1 MKIAMVHPSLWGRGG
16 AERQLLRL
24 AIELQKIGH
33 EVEIFTDA
41 VSEKCYPYLL
51 RNLTVNVMPHPLW
64 RLHRGLAWH
73 ATSSMI
79 HQEPP
84 EKKDVSHLQKL
95 MKKLI
100 LQQYYANELPLMLNL
115 GRGIPKGFDVINNH
129 NFPSEWAAFIA
140 KKNLKVPIVWMC
152 NGPPSWFL
160 STDSSNSLSSNLL
173 SKLYWPLFELFD
185 KAAVNHIDKIVVLSH
200 VSAKDVRKAYN
211 RSACVVRSG
220 VDVDFFHKA
229 SGESFRKA
237 YGLENSFVL
246 LQVGNIGR
254 VRRNIDSVKILN
266 SLSRS
271 YDNVRLIFDGYGSPE
286 QINML
291 TTLAKKLGIK
301 DKMLFLH
308 TESDEELAEVYAA
321 CDVFVYP
328 SQITWSLA
336 VTEAMAAAKPVIVP
350 KKCGISEILQSGV
363 NSIVVDHARPEEIAK
378 QVELLMNKPKLRKK
392 LGENAYEY
400 VKNNLSWKKYA
411 KNMES
416 VFEQTISNFKENL

>member
-51 RNLTVNVMPHPLW
+51 RNLTVNVIPHPLW
-64 RLHRGLAWH
+64 RLHRGLAWR

-79 HQEPP
+79 RQEPP
-84 EKKDVSHLQKL
+84 EKKDVSHFQKL

-115 GRGIPKGFDVINNH
+115 GRGIPRGFDIINNH
-129 NFPSEWAAFIA
+129 NFPSEWAAFFA

-152 NGPPSWFL
+152 NEAPSWFL
-160 STDSSNSLSSNLL
+160 STNSSNSLG
-173 SKLYWPLFELFD
+173 KLYWPLFELFD
-185 KAAVNHIDKIVVLSH
+185 KAAVDYVDKIVVLSH
-200 VSAKDVRKAYN
+200 IAAKYVRKAYN
-211 RSACVVRSG
+211 RSAYVVRSG
-220 VDVDFFHKA
+220 VDVDFFHKV

-246 LQVGNIGR
+246 LHVGNIGR
-254 VRRNIDSVKILN
+254 VRRNVDSVKILN
-266 SLSRS
+266 YLSRS
-271 YDNVRLIFDGYGSPE
+271 YDNVKLIFDGYGSQE
-286 QINML
+286 QINLL

-308 TESDEELAEVYAA
+308 TTNDEELAKVYAA
-321 CDVFVYP
+321 CDVFVFP
-328 SQITWSLA
+328 SEVTWGLA
-336 VTEAMAAAKPVIVP
+336 AVEAMAATKPVVVS
-350 KKCGISEILQSGV
+350 KKAGASEIIQSGV
-363 NSIVVDHARPEEIAK
+363 NGIVVDHAKPEEMAR
-378 QVELLMNKPKLRKK
+378 QVELLMNNPKLRKR

-411 KNMES
+411 ENMES
-416 VFEQTISNFKENL
+416 IFQRTILTLKKD

>member
-1 MKIAMVHPSLWGRGG
+1 MKIAMIHPSLWGRGG

-51 RNLTVNVMPHPLW
+51 RNLTVNVIPHPLW
-64 RLHRGLAWH
+64 RFHRGLAWH

-79 HQEPP
+79 HQEPL
-84 EKKDVSHLQKL
+84 EKKDISYLQKL

-115 GRGIPKGFDVINNH
+115 GRGIPKGFDIINNH

-160 STDSSNSLSSNLL
+160 STNSSKSL

-185 KAAVNHIDKIVVLSH
+185 KAAVNYIDKIVVLSH

-271 YDNVRLIFDGYGSPE
+271 YDNVKLIFDGYGSPE
-286 QINML
+286 QINLL
-291 TTLAKKLGIK
+291 TTLVKKLGIK

-350 KKCGISEILQSGV
+350 KQCGVSEIVQSGV
-363 NSIVVDHARPEEIAK
+363 NGIVVDHVRPEEIAK
-378 QVELLMNKPKLRKK
+378 QVELLMNNPKLRKK

-400 VKNNLSWKKYA
+400 VKNNLSWEKYA

-416 VFEQTISNFKENL
+416 VFEQTISNFKRDL

>member
-51 RNLTVNVMPHPLW
+51 RNLTVNVIPHPLW
-64 RLHRGLAWH
+64 RLHRGLAGH

-100 LQQYYANELPLMLNL
+100 LHQYYANELPLMLNL
-115 GRGIPKGFDVINNH
+115 GRGIPKGFDIINNH

-160 STDSSNSLSSNLL
+160 STNPSNSL

-185 KAAVNHIDKIVVLSH
+185 KVAVNYIDKIVVLSH

-246 LQVGNIGR
+246 LQVGNIGS

-266 SLSRS
+266 CLSRS
-271 YDNVRLIFDGYGSPE
+271 YDNIKLIFDGYGSPE
-286 QINML
+286 QINLL

-308 TESDEELAEVYAA
+308 TESDEELAKVYAA

-350 KKCGISEILQSGV
+350 KECGISEILQSGV

-378 QVELLMNKPKLRKK
+378 QVELLMNNPKLRRK

-400 VKNNLSWKKYA
+400 VKNNLSWEKYA
-411 KNMES
+411 ENMES
-416 VFEQTISNFKENL
+416 VFEQTISNFRRNL

>member
-41 VSEKCYPYLL
+41 VSEKCYPNLL
-51 RNLTVNVMPHPLW
+51 RNLTVNVIPHPFW
-64 RLHRGLAWH
+64 RFHRGLVQH

-79 HQEPP
+79 REEPL

-100 LQQYYANELPLMLNL
+100 WQQYYANELPLMLNL

-129 NFPSEWAAFIA
+129 NFPSEWAAFLA
-140 KKNLKVPIVWMC
+140 KKNLRVPIVWMC

-160 STDSSNSLSSNLL
+160 STNPSKQKRRK

-185 KAAVNHIDKIVVLSH
+185 KTAVDYVDKIVVLSH
-200 VSAKDVRKAYN
+200 MAAKDVRKAYN
-211 RSACVVRSG
+211 RSAYVVRSG

-266 SLSRS
+266 CLSRS
-271 YDNVRLIFDGYGSPE
+271 YDNVKLIFDGYGSPE
-286 QINML
+286 QINLL

-308 TESDEELAEVYAA
+308 TESDEELAKVYAA

-350 KKCGISEILQSGV
+350 KQCGVSEIVQSGV
-363 NSIVVDHARPEEIAK
+363 NGIVVDHVRPEEIAK
-378 QVELLMNKPKLRKK
+378 QVELLMNNPKLCKK

-400 VKNNLSWKKYA
+400 VKNNLSWEKYA

-416 VFEQTISNFKENL
+416 VFEQTISNFKRNF

>member
-41 VSEKCYPYLL
+41 VSEKCYPNLL
-51 RNLTVNVMPHPLW
+51 RNLTVNVIPHPLW

-84 EKKDVSHLQKL
+84 EKKDVSNLQKL
-95 MKKLI
+95 MRKLI
-100 LQQYYANELPLMLNL
+100 WQQYYTSELPLMLNL

-152 NGPPSWFL
+152 NGPPSWFF
-160 STDSSNSLSSNLL
+160 SINPSSSL

-185 KAAVNHIDKIVVLSH
+185 KVAVNYVDKIVVLSH

-237 YGLENSFVL
+237 HGLENSFVL
-246 LQVGNIGR
+246 LQVGNIGS
-254 VRRNIDSVKILN
+254 VRRNIDSVKILDC
-266 SLSRS
+266 LSQS
-271 YDNVRLIFDGYGSPE
+271 YDNIKLIFDGYGSPK
-286 QINML
+286 QINLL

-308 TESDEELAEVYAA
+308 TESDEELAKVYAA

-378 QVELLMNKPKLRKK
+378 HVELLMNKPKLRRK
-392 LGENAYEY
+392 LGGNAYEY

-416 VFEQTISNFKENL
+416 VFEQTISNFKRNF

>member
-1 MKIAMVHPSLWGRGG
+1 
-16 AERQLLRL
+16 
-24 AIELQKIGH
+24 
-33 EVEIFTDA
+33 
-41 VSEKCYPYLL
+41 
-51 RNLTVNVMPHPLW
+51 
-64 RLHRGLAWH
+64 
-73 ATSSMI
+73 MI

-115 GRGIPKGFDVINNH
+115 GRGIPKGFDIINNH

-160 STDSSNSLSSNLL
+160 STDSSNSL

-246 LQVGNIGR
+246 LQVGNIGL

-291 TTLAKKLGIK
+291 TTLAKKLDIK

-363 NSIVVDHARPEEIAK
+363 NGIVIDHAKPEEIAE
-378 QVELLMNKPKLRKK
+378 QVELLMNNPNLRKK

-400 VKNNLSWKKYA
+400 VKNNLSWEKYA

-416 VFEQTISNFKENL
+416 VFEQTITNFKMNQ

>member
-1 MKIAMVHPSLWGRGG
+1 MKIAMAHPSLWGRGG

-41 VSEKCYPYLL
+41 VSEKCYPNLL
-51 RNLTVNVMPHPLW
+51 RNLTVNVIPHPLW
-64 RLHRGLAWH
+64 RLHRGLARH

-79 HQEPP
+79 RQEPP

-100 LQQYYANELPLMLNL
+100 WQQYYTNELPLMLNL

-160 STDSSNSLSSNLL
+160 STNPSNSL

-185 KAAVNHIDKIVVLSH
+185 KAAVNYIDKIVVLSH
-200 VSAKDVRKAYN
+200 ISAKEVRKAYN
-211 RSACVVRSG
+211 RSAYVVRSG

-254 VRRNIDSVKILN
+254 IRRNIDSVKILN
-266 SLSRS
+266 CLSRS
-271 YDNVRLIFDGYGSPE
+271 YDNVKLIFDGYGSPE
-286 QINML
+286 QINLL

-308 TESDEELAEVYAA
+308 TESDGELAKVYAA

-350 KKCGISEILQSGV
+350 KKCGVSEIVQSGV
-363 NSIVVDHARPEEIAK
+363 NGIVVDHVRPEEIAK
-378 QVELLMNKPKLRKK
+378 QVELLMNNPKLRKK

-400 VKNNLSWKKYA
+400 VKNNLSWEKYA

-416 VFEQTISNFKENL
+416 VFEQTISDFKRNL

>member
-24 AIELQKIGH
+24 AIELQKLGH

-51 RNLTVNVMPHPLW
+51 RNLTVNVIPHPLW

-115 GRGIPKGFDVINNH
+115 GRGIPKGFDIINNH

-140 KKNLKVPIVWMC
+140 KKNLKAPIVWMC

-160 STDSSNSLSSNLL
+160 STDSSNSL

-246 LQVGNIGR
+246 LQVGNIGL

-291 TTLAKKLGIK
+291 TTLAKKLDIK

-363 NSIVVDHARPEEIAK
+363 NGIVIDHAKPEEIAE
-378 QVELLMNKPKLRKK
+378 QVELLMNNPNLRKK

-400 VKNNLSWKKYA
+400 VRNNLSWEKYA

-416 VFEQTISNFKENL
+416 VFEQTITNFKMNQ

>member
-24 AIELQKIGH
+24 AIELQKLGH

-51 RNLTVNVMPHPLW
+51 RNLTVNVIPHPLW

-115 GRGIPKGFDVINNH
+115 GRGIPKGFDIINNH

-160 STDSSNSLSSNLL
+160 STDSSNSL

-246 LQVGNIGR
+246 LQVGNIGL

-291 TTLAKKLGIK
+291 TTLAKKLDIK

-363 NSIVVDHARPEEIAK
+363 NGIVIDHAKPEEIAE
-378 QVELLMNKPKLRKK
+378 QVELLMNNPNLRKK

-400 VKNNLSWKKYA
+400 VKNNLSWEKYA

-416 VFEQTISNFKENL
+416 VFEQTITNFKMNQ

>member
-51 RNLTVNVMPHPLW
+51 RNLTVNVIPHPLW
-64 RLHRGLAWH
+64 RLHRGLAGH

-100 LQQYYANELPLMLNL
+100 LHQYYANELPLMLNL
-115 GRGIPKGFDVINNH
+115 GRGIPKGFDIINNH

-160 STDSSNSLSSNLL
+160 STNPSNSL

-185 KAAVNHIDKIVVLSH
+185 KVAVNYIDKIVVLSH

-237 YGLENSFVL
+237 YGLENRFVL
-246 LQVGNIGR
+246 LQVGNIGS

-266 SLSRS
+266 CLSRS
-271 YDNVRLIFDGYGSPE
+271 YDNIKLIFDGYGSPE
-286 QINML
+286 QINLL

-308 TESDEELAEVYAA
+308 TESDEELAKVYAA

-350 KKCGISEILQSGV
+350 KECGISEILQSGV

-378 QVELLMNKPKLRKK
+378 QVELLMNNPKLRRK

-400 VKNNLSWKKYA
+400 VKNNLSWEKYA
-411 KNMES
+411 ENMES
-416 VFEQTISNFKENL
+416 VFEQTISNFRRNL

>member
-24 AIELQKIGH
+24 AIELQKLGH

-51 RNLTVNVMPHPLW
+51 RNLTVNVIPHPLW

-115 GRGIPKGFDVINNH
+115 GRGIPKGFDIINNH

-160 STDSSNSLSSNLL
+160 STDSSNSL

-246 LQVGNIGR
+246 LQVGNIGL

-350 KKCGISEILQSGV
+350 KRCGISEILQSGV
-363 NSIVVDHARPEEIAK
+363 NGIVIDHAKPEEIAE
-378 QVELLMNKPKLRKK
+378 QVELLMNDPNLRKK

-400 VKNNLSWKKYA
+400 VKNNLSWEKYA

-416 VFEQTISNFKENL
+416 VFEQTITNFKMNQ

>member
-1 MKIAMVHPSLWGRGG
+1 MMKIAMVHPSLWGRGG

-51 RNLTVNVMPHPLW
+51 RNLTVNVIPHPLW
-64 RLHRGLAWH
+64 RLHRGLAGH

-100 LQQYYANELPLMLNL
+100 LHQYYANELPLMLNL
-115 GRGIPKGFDVINNH
+115 GRGIPKGFDIINNH

-160 STDSSNSLSSNLL
+160 STNPSNSL

-185 KAAVNHIDKIVVLSH
+185 KVAVNYIDKIVVLSH

-237 YGLENSFVL
+237 YGLENRFVL
-246 LQVGNIGR
+246 LQVGNIGS

-266 SLSRS
+266 CLSRS
-271 YDNVRLIFDGYGSPE
+271 YDNIKLIFDGYGSPE
-286 QINML
+286 QINLL

-308 TESDEELAEVYAA
+308 TESDEELAKVYAA

-350 KKCGISEILQSGV
+350 KECGISEILQSGV

-378 QVELLMNKPKLRKK
+378 QVELLMNNPKLRRK

-400 VKNNLSWKKYA
+400 VKNNLSWEKYA
-411 KNMES
+411 ENMES
-416 VFEQTISNFKENL
+416 VFEQTISNFRRNL

>member
-41 VSEKCYPYLL
+41 VSEKCYPNLL
-51 RNLTVNVMPHPLW
+51 RNLTVNVMPHPFW
-64 RLHRGLAWH
+64 RLHRGLVQH

-79 HQEPP
+79 REEPL

-100 LQQYYANELPLMLNL
+100 WQQYYANELPLMLNL

-160 STDSSNSLSSNLL
+160 STDSSNSL

-246 LQVGNIGR
+246 LQVGNIGF

-291 TTLAKKLGIK
+291 TTLAKRLGIK

-363 NSIVVDHARPEEIAK
+363 NGIVIDHAKPEEIAK
-378 QVELLMNKPKLRKK
+378 QVELLVNNPNLRKK

-400 VKNNLSWKKYA
+400 VKNNLSWEKYA

-416 VFEQTISNFKENL
+416 IFEQTITNFKMNQ